1 MEGDETTPQ
10 GGISVK
16 STERWGCTIIAVPTP
31 VAMQVL
37 RRIEGLK
44 ENKYDRLYPVQAE
57 IPTIQGSIGGLKRTG
72 PVSDSFS

>member
-16 STERWGCTIIAVPTP
+16 STEHWGRTIIAVPTP

-37 RRIEGLK
+37 RALGK
-44 ENKYDRLYPVQAE
+44 
-57 IPTIQGSIGGLKRTG
+57 GSKG
-72 PVSDSFS
+72 